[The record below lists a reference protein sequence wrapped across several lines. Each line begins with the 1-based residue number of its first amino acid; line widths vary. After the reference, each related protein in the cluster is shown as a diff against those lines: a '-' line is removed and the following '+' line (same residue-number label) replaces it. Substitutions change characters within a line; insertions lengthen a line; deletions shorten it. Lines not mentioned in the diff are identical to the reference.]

1 MKNFNI
7 TQILAPITEAFSQAL
22 KAIWAN
28 RMRSFLTML
37 GIIIGVM
44 SVVGMLT
51 LIEGMNRSFASLI
64 GELGS
69 NSVYV
74 SKFPAMSFGPSQRM
88 YWRRPDLTEAD
99 AEAIQTSCPAVKSA
113 SAFLANIM
121 DVRRGNMEMVG
132 VSVIGTDDKYA
143 EISNMEFESG
153 RNLTAGDALAN
164 HRVAVIGADII
175 DNLIPDID
183 PIGAEIKIG
192 GQQFTVIGTLVRK
205 GKFFGE
211 SQDSVIYIPY
221 GLAQTLFYGN
231 RHSEMMLAIQAQ
243 SGAELKNAEDQLQE
257 VLRRRRKLR
266 FDEPNNFELITQDSL
281 METYNTITGAAFA
294 VMIAVAGISLLVG
307 GIGIMNIMLV
317 TVTERTREI
326 GIRKAVG
333 AKRRDVLWQ
342 FLIEASSLS
351 CIGGFLGILFGS
363 LIGVGLCLLL
373 SLPVFIPAWAAF
385 LGFGFSAFVGIFFG
399 LYPASKA
406 ARLDPIAALR
416 YE

>member
-1 MKNFNI
+1 MIKSLFASAN
-7 TQILAPITEAFSQAL
+7 EALVQAL
-22 KAIWAN
+22 ASIWGN
-28 RMRSFLTML
+28 KMRSFLTML

-44 SVVGMLT
+44 TVVGMLT
-51 LIEGMNRSFASLI
+51 LIEGMNRSFSSMI

-69 NSVYV
+69 NTVYV
-74 SKFPAMSFGPSQRM
+74 SKYPAMTFGPGMRM
-88 YWRRPDLTEAD
+88 YRRRPDLTQSD
-99 AEAIQTSCPAVKSA
+99 AEAIETTCPAVKSA
-113 SAFLANIM
+113 SAFVANIM
-121 DVRRGNMEMVG
+121 NIRRGNLEMIG
-132 VSVIGTDDKYA
+132 VTVIGTDDKYA
-143 EISNMEFESG
+143 EISNMSFASG
-153 RNLTAGDALAN
+153 RNITAGDSLAN
-164 HRVAVIGADII
+164 HRVAVIGADVI
-175 DNLIPDID
+175 DNLLPDTD

-192 GQQFTVIGTLVRK
+192 GQQFTVVGTLVRK

-211 SQDSVIYIPY
+211 SQDSVVYIPY
-221 GLAQTLFYGN
+221 GVAKMLFLGQ
-231 RHSEMMLAIQAQ
+231 REEEMMLAVQAK
-243 SGAELKNAEDQLQE
+243 SGELLKPAEEQLTE

-281 METYNTITGAAFA
+281 MDIYNTITGAAFG
-294 VMIAVAGISLLVG
+294 VMIAVASISLVVG
-307 GIGIMNIMLV
+307 GFGIMNIMLV

-342 FLIEASSLS
+342 FLIEAASLS
-351 CIGGFLGILFGS
+351 CIGGALGILIGS
-363 LIGVGLCLLL
+363 LLGIVLCSLM
-373 SLPVFIPAWAAF
+373 SLPLFIPAWAAF